1 MNQKPSNHPPQPSP
15 AKVKADGGLLRSSGV
30 VSFFT
35 MLSRVLGLAR
45 DIIFARVIGAE
56 ALADV
61 FFVAFKIPNFFR
73 RLFAEGAFA
82 QAFVPVLGEYRQNG
96 SQAALKELVNRVFG
110 TLGMALLILTLV
122 IVVAAPFF
130 AALFAP
136 KWYLND
142 PFKFNATAEML
153 RITFPYLLFISMTGV
168 AGGILNSYDRFAVPA
183 FTPVLLNLS
192 LIFAAL
198 IAAPWFDQ
206 PTYALAW
213 GVLAAGVIQ
222 FCFQLPFLA
231 RIHMLPVPTV
241 DWRHSGVR
249 KILRLMGPAI
259 FGVSVS
265 QINLMLDTMLATF
278 LPTGSVSWL
287 YYSDRLSEL
296 PLGVFAVAIATV
308 ILPNLSRHHAASS
321 VEAYSQTLDWALRMV
336 LLIAVPAAAAL
347 MLLAEPILATLFLYG
362 EVMTPRD
369 MSMASLSL
377 RAYSL
382 GLIAF
387 MLIKVL
393 APGFFARQDM
403 RTPVRIGVI
412 AMVSNMLLNLILVIP
427 LHFYWQVGHVG
438 LALATSLSA
447 FLNALLLF
455 LALRSKAI
463 YLPGRAWLRFMLTLL
478 LAVILMVATLIWL
491 GGQFDAF
498 DTSVWQQLGWWQRSS
513 AIACICLGGF
523 GVYIAVL
530 GFGGMRL
537 SDLKGP
543 TKATT
548 SKD

>member
-1 MNQKPSNHPPQPSP
+1 
-15 AKVKADGGLLRSSGV
+15 
-30 VSFFT
+30 
-35 MLSRVLGLAR
+35 
-45 DIIFARVIGAE
+45 
-56 ALADV
+56 
-61 FFVAFKIPNFFR
+61 
-73 RLFAEGAFA
+73 
-82 QAFVPVLGEYRQNG
+82 
-96 SQAALKELVNRVFG
+96 
-110 TLGMALLILTLV
+110 
-122 IVVAAPFF
+122 
-130 AALFAP
+130 
-136 KWYLND
+136 
-142 PFKFNATAEML
+142 
-153 RITFPYLLFISMTGV
+153 
-168 AGGILNSYDRFAVPA
+168 
-183 FTPVLLNLS
+183 VLLNIS

-213 GVLAAGVIQ
+213 GVFAAGAIQ

-231 RIHMLPVPTV
+231 RIHMLPVPVV
-241 DWRHSGVR
+241 DWRHPGVK
-249 KILRLMGPAI
+249 KILKLMGPAI

-321 VEAYSQTLDWALRMV
+321 TEAYSQTLDWALRMV
-336 LLIAVPAAAAL
+336 LVIAIPAAAAL

-362 EVMTPRD
+362 DVMTPRD
-369 MSMASLSL
+369 MSMAALSL

-382 GLIAF
+382 GLVAF

-412 AMVSNMLLNLILVIP
+412 AMVSNMALNLILVIP

-455 LALRSKAI
+455 FALRSKAI
-463 YLPGRAWLRFMLTLL
+463 YVPGRAWLRFILSLL
-478 LAVILMVATLIWL
+478 LAVLLMVATLIWL
-491 GGQFDAF
+491 GTQFNAFDA
-498 DTSVWQQLGWWQRSS
+498 SLWQQLSWWQRST
-513 AIACICLGGF
+513 AIACICLAGL
-523 GVYIAVL
+523 GVYLAVL
-530 GFGGMRL
+530 GVGGMRL
-537 SDLKGP
+537 RDLKGP
-543 TKATT
+543 VKATT
-548 SKD
+548 SSD